1 MTFLLQ
7 ISAIVFMLSSTCFGQ
22 GTAGVGMSKAFVADI
37 NDSIQAQVNLLY
49 DASGEPEAYISHIR
63 TPVCEEGLCKLMD
76 IIVYW
81 DLLGNFLKYDFPPG
95 ETLTKL
101 DHQEFSK
108 EDHEQLNKILS
119 DKGSILRDYPAGDLL
134 ERRIR
139 AAKTDK
145 VDAVTSATRA
155 DIKESVVSGAAYST
169 FVLWHIVNGPIA
181 LRIQEYSKLFFSR
194 ERINKMFYSPN
205 FYYQY
210 YALTSIPAEDSLK
223 YLDEVIHLVKY
234 GTSYIPYFAVDK
246 VPASAWAID
255 SVQQS
260 MLKFL
265 GSADFELQNFILNR
279 MEEVTVSSAA
289 MDILVSDMDR
299 LRDSQ
304 VVKALSIIRKNQE
317 RLSDGSRSKL
327 VRLRAHSNREVARDV
342 TDLLN

>member
-7 ISAIVFMLSSTCFGQ
+7 ISAMVLMLSSACLGQ
-22 GTAGVGMSKAFVADI
+22 DIARSHMSKAFVADI
-37 NDSIQAQVNLLY
+37 NDSIQAEVNVLY
-49 DASGEPEAYISHIR
+49 DLSGEPDAYVSHIR

-81 DLLGNFLKYDFPPG
+81 DLLGNFLKYDFSPG

-108 EDHEQLNKILS
+108 EDHEHLQKILS

-134 ERRIR
+134 DRRMGP
-139 AAKTDK
+139 AKTDK

-169 FVLWHIVNGPIA
+169 YVLWHIVNGPIA
-181 LRIQEYSKLFFSR
+181 LRIQEYSKPFLSR

-223 YLDEVIHLVKY
+223 YLDEVIHLVKH
-234 GTSYIPYFAVDK
+234 GSSYIPYFAIDK
-246 VPASAWAID
+246 VSASAWALD
-255 SVQQS
+255 SVQRS

-265 GSADFELQNFILNR
+265 ASADFELQNFILSR
-279 MEEVTVSSAA
+279 IEEVKVSSAA
-289 MDILVSDMDR
+289 LDMLVSDLDR

-304 VVKALSIIRKNQE
+304 VVKALAIVRENQE

-327 VRLRAHSNREVARDV
+327 ARLRAHSNREVARDV